1 MLLRRN
7 KDLYDTITALA
18 GVRDFTADE
27 KNDIV
32 ALTNR
37 RLTSA
42 YNKSNIWDRY
52 LVVGEERRIATI
64 KVERAES
71 DAYNGYY
78 IKNGKT
84 LTSNQAAYADA
95 DVYVKS
101 NDKSVYFYK
110 TSGNIWQLTAT
121 DGSYTLD
128 PITNVV
134 TISGSPTTVYRQDT
148 SDEDNHDKPSGVN
161 FWRGTGLVNTD
172 IQNMVVTDVT
182 TALYDQLEFPIYNSA
197 LTIPTISTINDFHR
211 IHQDEPFFKRTA
223 TEYDFFTDIDG
234 AQILNYEND
243 LDIGYITYKK
253 HIVNTTTGKVITTM
267 DTEATSSFVTE
278 IPAEFF
284 NYTAHGVYADFLR
297 MDGQTEKAAFE
308 EEKAELFLATELER
322 VDIINNNNSL
332 NRKISTYVNRTL
344 R

>member
-27 KNDIV
+27 KNDILS
-32 ALTNR
+32 LTNR
-37 RLTSA
+37 RLTTA

-64 KVERAES
+64 KVERAEDS
-71 DAYNGYY
+71 SYNGYY

-84 LTSNQAAYADA
+84 QTLNQAAYADA

-101 NDKSVYFYK
+101 DDKNVFFYK
-110 TSGNIWQLTAT
+110 TSGNIWVLNVSGAT
-121 DGSYTLD
+121 HTLNT
-128 PITNVV
+128 ITD
-134 TISGSPTTVYRQDT
+134 TITIGGTPSTIYQQDT
-148 SDEDNHDKPSGVN
+148 SDEDNHDKPSGVKV
-161 FWRGTGLVNTD
+161 WVGTGVVNTD
-172 IQNMVVTDVT
+172 LQNMVVTDVST
-182 TALYDQLEFPIYNSA
+182 VLYEQIEFPILNSA
-197 LTIPTISTINDFHR
+197 LTLDTVRKINDFHR

-223 TEYDFFTDIDG
+223 TEYDFYTDIDG
-234 AQILNYEND
+234 AHILNYEND
-243 LDIGYITYKK
+243 LDIAYITYKK
-253 HIVNTTTGKVITTM
+253 HIVDTTTGKVATTL
-267 DTEATSSFVTE
+267 DADATSSFVTE